1 MKAFF
6 DTSIVRAAALVA
18 PIAAAVVLGALAYA
32 PGAATARTYYT
43 NLPSGV
49 EQISIGSDT
58 TNAAE
63 TDGLV
68 LDDQPLIHGYAAI
81 GTTSIEI
88 TIASTPVTYIV
99 PVDPLTGYF
108 EFKVPDKLEPGSH
121 ELFIGGSLVGVGSF
135 SVATAPAPPAA
146 GSAGLAAG
154 GGAGLDTALQLGA
167 LALVIALPA
176 TTSPTALA
184 ISCSQPA
191 RRGGPWALPSS
202 TTRDSRCAWMGSH
215 ASREMFGWTSSLLC
229 PHRPGGRPLQL

>member
-1 MKAFF
+1 MKAFL

-58 TNAAE
+58 ANAAE

-68 LDDQPLIHGYAAI
+68 LDDQPLIQGYAAI

-121 ELFIGGSLVGVGSF
+121 ELFIGGSLVGSF

-167 LALVIALPA
+167 LALVIALTLGA
-176 TTSPTALA
+176 GV
-184 ISCSQPA
+184 IV
-191 RRGGPWALPSS
+191 RRHELRRRA
-202 TTRDSRCAWMGSH
+202 AGS
-215 ASREMFGWTSSLLC
+215 
-229 PHRPGGRPLQL
+229 